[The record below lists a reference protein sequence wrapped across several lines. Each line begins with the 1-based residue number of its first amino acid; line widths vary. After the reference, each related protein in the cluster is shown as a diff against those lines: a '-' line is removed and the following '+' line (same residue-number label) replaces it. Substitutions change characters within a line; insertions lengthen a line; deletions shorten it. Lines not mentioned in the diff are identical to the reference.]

1 LIADFWQGFF
11 EFAEVLWD
19 ILRGVGSMPPTE
31 HALSAA
37 LLAIYILPGYVA
49 HKRRAVRRSGV
60 YVVTALLG
68 WTGVF
73 WVLALAWA
81 VAADQEPEPWDH
93 PRQTPRL

>member
-19 ILRGVGSMPPTE
+19 VLRGVGSMPVAE
-31 HALSAA
+31 HILSAVILA
-37 LLAIYILPGYVA
+37 LYGLPSYVA
-49 HKRRAVRRSGV
+49 HKRRAMRRSGV
-60 YVVTALLG
+60 YVVNALLG

-81 VAADQEPEPWDH
+81 VSADRMDERDH
-93 PRQTPRL
+93 HIWNL